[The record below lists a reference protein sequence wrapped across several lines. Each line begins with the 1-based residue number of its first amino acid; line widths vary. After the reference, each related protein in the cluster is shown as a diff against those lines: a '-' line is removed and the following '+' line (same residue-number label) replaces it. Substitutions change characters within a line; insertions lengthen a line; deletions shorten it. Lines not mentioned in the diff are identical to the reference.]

1 MKILKLFLLI
11 GSSLLITSC
20 GEDHIDYIDTHK
32 ICVVNNTLSTIKIY
46 ADTIYLSV
54 LPNDSIESDFD
65 FGDSFFWG
73 YDYTVSALFDC
84 HTLRI
89 IQIKGT
95 MQSDEEKGNPIYYY
109 KNYQIEYDE
118 DGDAPVLNNISFVRK
133 RSHTE
138 KKCTVRRISQ

>member
-20 GEDHIDYIDTHK
+20 DEDHIDYIDTHK

-73 YDYTVSALFDC
+73 NKSGFVIADSTIQLPYSVVYMELQDFFMEEEIGKYQYINTF
-84 HTLRI
+84 I
-89 IQIKGT
+89 ID
-95 MQSDEEKGNPIYYY
+95 DEWLY
-109 KNYQIEYDE
+109 K
-118 DGDAPVLNNISFVRK
+118 LW
-133 RSHTE
+133 
-138 KKCTVRRISQ
+138 RRINTND

>member
-20 GEDHIDYIDTHK
+20 DEDHIDYIDTHK

-46 ADTIYLSV
+46 TDTIYLSV

-73 YDYTVSALFDC
+73 NKSGFVIADSTIQLPYSVVYMELQDYFTEEEIGKHQYINTF
-84 HTLRI
+84 I
-89 IQIKGT
+89 ID
-95 MQSDEEKGNPIYYY
+95 DEWLY
-109 KNYQIEYDE
+109 KLWRHINTND
-118 DGDAPVLNNISFVRK
+118 
-133 RSHTE
+133 
-138 KKCTVRRISQ
+138 